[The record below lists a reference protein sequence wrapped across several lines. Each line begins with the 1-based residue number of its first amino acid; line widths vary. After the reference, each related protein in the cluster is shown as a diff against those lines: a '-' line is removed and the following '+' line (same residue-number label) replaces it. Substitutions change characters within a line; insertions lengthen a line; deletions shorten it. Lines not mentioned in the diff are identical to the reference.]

1 VVHIYIVVVHK
12 LEDEFVLFRGLRNFS
27 DTIAITVFLN
37 LDTVHL
43 HLEGVV
49 HVSDVIPRSFNCRCV
64 DKVEFLVHIE
74 STMVNPIMI
83 VTVISKFGSEA
94 IGGRHIRGMLI
105 RKHDRA
111 RSNMRLYEIY
121 QICVFFIRDI
131 VDHWDFR
138 SSANHSKHPTT
149 FWPLI
154 RKQPKSFGTNLGFI
168 NFNWSR

>member
-1 VVHIYIVVVHK
+1 MVHIYIVVVHEF
-12 LEDEFVLFRGLRNFS
+12 EDEFVLFRRLRNFS

-94 IGGRHIRGMLI
+94 I
-105 RKHDRA
+105 
-111 RSNMRLYEIY
+111 
-121 QICVFFIRDI
+121 
-131 VDHWDFR
+131 
-138 SSANHSKHPTT
+138 
-149 FWPLI
+149 
-154 RKQPKSFGTNLGFI
+154 
-168 NFNWSR
+168 